1 MNERDENAVKTAH
14 AQRPQ
19 AGGVDCPVSAA
30 DDGQAQSKTFP
41 GDTVPPWRRFLARLA
56 DLFISFCLCVLL
68 FLVLYAIPRYMPEGV
83 RWEDLQ
89 DVRQLL
95 GLLLFVIMTVQIV
108 LFQPVAAAIATFL
121 LSVPVEVLFLACF
134 GTTPAKWLFG
144 IRVVHPDG
152 TLLSLSEAFRRAL
165 RVFAQG
171 LGFGIPFIAPFTFL
185 FAYRRLTKTG
195 TTWWDAAT
203 NAVVLHKK
211 RGVFR
216 TLVWV
221 CMVGVF
227 ALVLL
232 VCLLWAAVFA
242 PLRAQA

>member
-1 MNERDENAVKTAH
+1 MNERDENIVKNVH

-19 AGGVDCPVSAA
+19 AVDVECPVAAA
-30 DDGQAQSKTFP
+30 DDGQEQSKTFQ
-41 GDTVPPWRRFLARLA
+41 GGTVQPWRRLFARLL

-68 FLVLYAIPRYMPEGV
+68 FLVFYAIPRYMPEGV
-83 RWEDLQ
+83 SWEDLQ
-89 DVRQLL
+89 NLRQLL

-121 LSVPVEVLFLACF
+121 LSVPVEALFLACF

-171 LGFGIPFIAPFTFL
+171 LGFGIPFIAPFTSL
-185 FAYRRLTKTG
+185 FAYWRLTKTG

-203 NAVVLHKK
+203 NAVVRHKK

-232 VCLLWAAVFA
+232 VCLLWAAIFA
-242 PLRAQA
+242 PAA

>member
-1 MNERDENAVKTAH
+1 MNERDENTAKNVH

-19 AGGVDCPVSAA
+19 ADGVDCSAVAA
-30 DDGQAQSKTFP
+30 DDGQAQSKTFR
-41 GDTVPPWRRFLARLA
+41 GDTVPPWRRLFARLL
-56 DLFISFCLCVLL
+56 DLFILFWLCVVL
-68 FLVLYAIPRYMPEGV
+68 FVVFYAIPRYVPEGMQ
-83 RWEDLQ
+83 WEELMQ
-89 DVRQLL
+89 PL
-95 GLLLFVIMTVQIV
+95 GVLLLAMIAGLGVIVVQPIAVVAVMCLFSVFVET
-108 LFQPVAAAIATFL
+108 
-121 LSVPVEVLFLACF
+121 LFLAKF

-152 TLLSLSEAFRRAL
+152 TLLSLSEAFRRSL

-171 LGFGIPFIAPFTFL
+171 LGFGIPFIAPFTSL
-185 FAYRRLTKTG
+185 FAYWRLTKTG

-232 VCLLWAAVFA
+232 VCLLWAAIFA
-242 PLRAQA
+242 PAA

>member
-1 MNERDENAVKTAH
+1 MNERDENTVKNIH

-19 AGGVDCPVSAA
+19 AEDADGSAVAA

-41 GDTVPPWRRFLARLA
+41 GDTVPPWRRLFARLL

-83 RWEDLQ
+83 HWEDLQ
-89 DVRQLL
+89 NLRQLL
-95 GLLLFVIMTVQIV
+95 GLLLFVMMIV
-108 LFQPVAAAIATFL
+108 HAVLLQPVAAAIATFL
-121 LSVPVEVLFLACF
+121 LSVPVEALFLACF
-134 GTTPAKWLFG
+134 GATPAKWLFG

-152 TLLSLSEAFRRAL
+152 TLLSLSEAFRRSL

-195 TTWWDAAT
+195 STWWDAAT
-203 NAVVLHKK
+203 NAVVRHKK

-216 TLVWV
+216 TLVWGGMAV
-221 CMVGVF
+221 VF

-232 VCLLWAAVFA
+232 VCLLWTGFLALAA
-242 PLRAQA
+242 

>member
-1 MNERDENAVKTAH
+1 MNERDENTVKNIH

-19 AGGVDCPVSAA
+19 AEDADGSAVAA

-41 GDTVPPWRRFLARLA
+41 GDTVPPWRRLFARLL

-83 RWEDLQ
+83 HWEDLQ
-89 DVRQLL
+89 NLRQLL
-95 GLLLFVIMTVQIV
+95 GLLLFVMMIV
-108 LFQPVAAAIATFL
+108 HAVLLQPVAAAIATFL
-121 LSVPVEVLFLACF
+121 LCVPMEALFLACF

-171 LGFGIPFIAPFTFL
+171 LGFGIPFIAPFTSL
-185 FAYRRLTKTG
+185 FAYWRLTKTG

-203 NAVVLHKK
+203 NAVLLHKK

-216 TLVWV
+216 TLAWV
-221 CMVGVF
+221 CIAGVF

-232 VCLLWAAVFA
+232 VCLLWAAIFA
-242 PLRAQA
+242 PAA

>member
-1 MNERDENAVKTAH
+1 MNERDENTVKNIH

-19 AGGVDCPVSAA
+19 AEDADGSAVAA

-41 GDTVPPWRRFLARLA
+41 GDTVPPWRRLFARLL

-83 RWEDLQ
+83 HWEDLQ
-89 DVRQLL
+89 NLRQLL
-95 GLLLFVIMTVQIV
+95 GLLLFVMMIV
-108 LFQPVAAAIATFL
+108 HAVLLQPVAAAIATFL
-121 LSVPVEVLFLACF
+121 LCVPMEALFLACF

-152 TLLSLSEAFRRAL
+152 TLLSLSEAFRRSL

-171 LGFGIPFIAPFTFL
+171 LGFGIPFIAPFTSL
-185 FAYRRLTKTG
+185 FAYWRLTKTG

-203 NAVVLHKK
+203 NAVVIHKK

-232 VCLLWAAVFA
+232 VCLLWAAIFA
-242 PLRAQA
+242 PAA